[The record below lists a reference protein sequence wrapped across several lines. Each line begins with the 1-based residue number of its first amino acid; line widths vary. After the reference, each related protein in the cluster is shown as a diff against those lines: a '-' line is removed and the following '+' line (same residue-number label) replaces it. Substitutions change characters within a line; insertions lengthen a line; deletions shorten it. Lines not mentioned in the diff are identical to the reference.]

1 MPGCTRCNSRMAM
14 DRQKLKILFLNSI
27 EAGIWGGLENW
38 MEMCGVG
45 LARRSHQVCFAGRTD
60 SVFLRRVSTH
70 PGVEILPLDISGDFH
85 PKTIRQL
92 SGYFSKNH
100 TDVAV
105 CNFVKDV
112 RLAGMGRKL
121 GEQCRIV
128 WTPGV
133 NLAKKSFS
141 HRILFSGYVDKA
153 IVPSVSLRDE
163 IVSSGFIKES
173 KFEVIPIGIDPS
185 LWQGSR
191 KAGREFIIEKYDLP
205 DDAFI
210 CLTSGRF
217 VRQKGHR
224 YLVGAAATLLEK
236 YDNIYFLWLGDG
248 PMQATLQEQING
260 RSLNKHFIFCGLLE
274 NHQQVVFGAD
284 LYVHPAI
291 IEPFGIVLVEAMAAS
306 LPVVA
311 SCIGGIPEV
320 AADAETAILVE
331 PRQPSQLTKAIEQF
345 YNNRVMG
352 DKFGQA
358 GYDRFKQNFR
368 LETMIDR
375 VEKSLIEAA
384 QA

>member
-27 EAGIWGGLENW
+27 GAGIWGGLENW

-60 SVFLRRVSTH
+60 SEFLRRVSSH
-70 PGVEILPLDISGDFH
+70 PDVEILPLDISGDFC

-92 SGYFSKNH
+92 SDYLRKNQI
-100 TDVAV
+100 DVV
-105 CNFVKDV
+105 LCNFVKDV
-112 RLAGMGRKL
+112 RLAGMAQKFG
-121 GEQCRIV
+121 GGCRIV

-141 HRILFSGYVDKA
+141 HRILFSGYVAKV
-153 IVPSVSLRDE
+153 IVPSASLRDE
-163 IVSSGFIKES
+163 IVASGFIEPS
-173 KFEVIPIGIDPS
+173 KFEVIPIGIDP
-185 LWQGSR
+185 LHWQGSR
-191 KAGREFIIEKYDLP
+191 KSGREFIIEKYNLP
-205 DDAFI
+205 EDAFI

-224 YLVGAAATLLEK
+224 YLVEAASTLAEK
-236 YDNIYFLWLGDG
+236 YNNIYFLWLGDG
-248 PMQATLQEQING
+248 PMQVTLQEQIKDHD
-260 RSLNKHFIFCGLLE
+260 LNKHFIFCGLLE
-274 NHQQVVFGAD
+274 SHQQVVFGAD

-291 IEPFGIVLVEAMAAS
+291 VEPFGIVLVEAMAAS

-320 AADAETAILVE
+320 VADTETAILVE